1 MQRRSIRRLALE
13 SSQSL
18 RCESSLVNRIF
29 IKRLIL
35 LTLVIA
41 WMAVIFV
48 FSAQTSTES
57 SDLSTGVTQVVCG
70 IFVGG
75 FDKMPEEEKMDIL
88 MGAEEFIRTMGHG
101 LEFCGLA
108 VLLAVL
114 VSTYERIGRINI
126 NGYSNWA
133 LAVVMSA
140 AYAITDEIHQI
151 FVPGRVFDWYDIGVD
166 TIGAAI
172 GALLA
177 TCICWSIVGR
187 WRKNGLS

>member
-1 MQRRSIRRLALE
+1 MALE
-13 SSQSL
+13 RSRSL
-18 RCESSLVNRIF
+18 RCENSLVNRIY

-48 FSAQTSTES
+48 FSAQTSAES
-57 SDLSTGVTQVVCG
+57 SDLSTGVTRVVCS
-70 IFVGG
+70 IFVSG
-75 FDKMPEEEKMDIL
+75 FDKMPDEEKMNVI
-88 MGAEEFIRTMGHG
+88 MEAEEVIRTMGHG

-114 VSTYERIGRINI
+114 IGTYERIGILSI

-133 LAVVMSA
+133 LAVFLSV
-140 AYAITDEIHQI
+140 AYAVTDEVHQI

-177 TCICWSIVGR
+177 TWICWSIVGHG
-187 WRKNGLS
+187 RKNGLS